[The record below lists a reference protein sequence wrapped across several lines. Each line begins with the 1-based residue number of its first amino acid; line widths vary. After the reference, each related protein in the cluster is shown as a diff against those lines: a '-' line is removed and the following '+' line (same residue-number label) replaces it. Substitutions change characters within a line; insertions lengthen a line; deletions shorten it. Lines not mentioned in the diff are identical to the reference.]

1 MIKRFTSMLLVL
13 VLAFS
18 VMSVATVGTQ
28 ALSAE
33 EVITAEEA
41 TPDEVTTPDEA
52 TTPDEEIAISEEAGI
67 DKNSVE
73 GLPIGY
79 IGDAD
84 TNDVV
89 NVRDATAVQKHVAGV
104 ITLTEKAT
112 ALSDADLSGKVNV
125 RDATAIQKNLAGLD
139 VKTNIY
145 HVLYIKGKHTHNY
158 VPFEVEADCASEG
171 YTRHSCVC
179 GEEYKDNIVEAHGH
193 KYQGVVTDPTC
204 AKKGYTTYTCEV
216 CQDSYKDDYTD
227 PTRKHT
233 YEDTVVEPNCT
244 DGGYIAHT
252 CTVCKFTYSTDFV
265 SKRGHSYQKVVTAP
279 TCHEEGYTTYT
290 CSVCQDTYID
300 DYVSKLTHF
309 YNSDGKCTACGDV
322 IAVKNKTAEFDE
334 VAAWMKKNGTL
345 TEDGEAYGVAT
356 EIPDSQGV
364 GTCLFYVPEYDV
376 LEVLIF
382 EEANGVM
389 CWVDIERGADY
400 ALYDAYYGDYLVVE
414 GSFSINSIKG
424 TETNLHCNVVYD
436 YYGLY
441 ESNNSVVETSTAQL
455 TIAGLAVYEYYA
467 EYFSLPA
474 NLKDL
479 GFLNFDVTALV

>member
-1 MIKRFTSMLLVL
+1 MIKRFTSMVLVL

-18 VMSVATVGTQ
+18 VMSVATVGAQ

-41 TPDEVTTPDEA
+41 TPDEITTPDEV

-112 ALSDADLSGKVNV
+112 ALSDADGNGKVNV

-158 VPFEVEADCASEG
+158 VPFEVEAGCASEG

-179 GEEYKDNIVEAHGH
+179 GEEYKDTIVEAQGH

-265 SKRGHSYQKVVTAP
+265 SKRGHSYQKAVTAP

-309 YNSDGKCTACGDV
+309 YNSNGKCTACGDV

-334 VAAWMKKNGTL
+334 VAAWMKKNGIQSD
-345 TEDGEAYGVAT
+345 EDGMYGIYT
-356 EIPDSQGV
+356 ELPDSQGV
-364 GTCLFYVPEYDV
+364 ESSLVYGVSENALCIMIIDTVNECLAAVV
-376 LEVLIF
+376 
-382 EEANGVM
+382 
-389 CWVDIERGADY
+389 IERGADE
-400 ALYDAYYGDYLVVE
+400 AYYAVSFGDYLAVE
-414 GSFSINSIKG
+414 GYFDIASIKG